1 MKLLFSFFVGL
12 LFGTGL
18 IISGMGNP
26 AKVKGFLDLAAPWDP
41 SLMLVMGGAITVGLV
56 AFRLARRRQY
66 SWLGDLIAWPT
77 AHAIDRR
84 LIIGSA
90 LFGIGWGMAGICP
103 GPGLV
108 LVGSGVLKGFVFV
121 LAMLGGMVIYEGWK
135 HLTRRDKA
143 DPARTNGTSGS
154 SGRAERSA

>member
-12 LFGTGL
+12 LFGIGL

-41 SLMLVMGGAITVGLV
+41 SLIFVMGGAIAVGLV
-56 AFRLARRRQY
+56 AFRLARKRQH

-77 AHAIDRR
+77 SLAIDSR
-84 LIIGSA
+84 LVIGSA

-121 LAMLGGMVIYEGWK
+121 LAMLGGMVIYEIWK
-135 HLTRRDKA
+135 HLTHRAKA
-143 DPARTNGTSGS
+143 DPARADGTAS
-154 SGRAERSA
+154 SNGRAEPSA